1 MIPRRI
7 IGLTLCVTAAA
18 VLITGCAATNSY
30 TDGSSPYGSDQD
42 VSELDQMLG
51 IDGEDGSDESINEED
66 VLKLLGVSEEPPLET
81 ETAFMP
87 SEQSEAGTGFEA
99 DQTQA
104 QTQAAADASAFNT
117 APADRVTTP
126 PAWKTDSYSSRYQ
139 EALQA
144 YRAKRLGEAI
154 QKFEALLAENA
165 KNSLADNCQYWIG
178 EAYYDQGQ
186 YQQAIL
192 SFEKVFS
199 YPNSNKD
206 DSAQLKLGLCY
217 VKLNDQTKAR
227 DEFQK
232 LINNYPSSEYLG
244 IARQFIAQIE
254 GPASGQ

>member
-1 MIPRRI
+1 M
-7 IGLTLCVTAAA
+7 TAAA

-30 TDGSSPYGSDQD
+30 TDGTSPYGSDQD
-42 VSELDQMLG
+42 VSELDEMLG
-51 IDGEDGSDESINEED
+51 IGGEDGSDESINEDD

-87 SEQSEAGTGFEA
+87 AEQSEADTGFETGR
-99 DQTQA
+99 TQA
-104 QTQAAADASAFNT
+104 ETRGDAYAFNT
-117 APADRVTTP
+117 APADRVNTP

-154 QKFEALLAENA
+154 QKFEALLAENS
-165 KNSLADNCQYWIG
+165 KNSLADNSQYWIG

-217 VKLNDQTKAR
+217 VKLNDQSRAR
-227 DEFQK
+227 EEFQK
-232 LINNYPSSEYLG
+232 LINNYPSSEYIG